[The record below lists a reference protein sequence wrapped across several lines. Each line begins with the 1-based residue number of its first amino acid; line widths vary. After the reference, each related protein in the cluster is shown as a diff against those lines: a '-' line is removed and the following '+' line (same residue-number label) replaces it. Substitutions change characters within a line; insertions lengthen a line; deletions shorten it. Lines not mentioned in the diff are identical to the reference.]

1 MLHVFVLH
9 QVLEYF
15 LNEVR
20 ILALADMVIPT
31 STALVV
37 GNLIRFIS
45 GKLGLL
51 LRVEYLLEGMRLTEA
66 EELLLLDLV
75 PLNLELLH
83 LNYRLLEKDSYEI
96 KLRVLKVNL

>member
-1 MLHVFVLH
+1 
-9 QVLEYF
+9 
-15 LNEVR
+15 
-20 ILALADMVIPT
+20 MVIPT

-51 LRVEYLLEGMRLTEA
+51 LRVEYLLEGMRLAEA
-66 EELLLLDLV
+66 KELLLLDLV

-83 LNYRLLEKDSYEI
+83 LNYRLLEKDS
-96 KLRVLKVNL
+96 

>member
-1 MLHVFVLH
+1 
-9 QVLEYF
+9 
-15 LNEVR
+15 
-20 ILALADMVIPT
+20 MVIPT

-83 LNYRLLEKDSYEI
+83 LNYRLLEKDS
-96 KLRVLKVNL
+96 

>member
-1 MLHVFVLH
+1 VLHVFVLH

-83 LNYRLLEKDSYEI
+83 LNYRLLEKDS
-96 KLRVLKVNL
+96 

>member
-1 MLHVFVLH
+1 VLHVFVLH

-37 GNLIRFIS
+37 GNLIRLIS

-51 LRVEYLLEGMRLTEA
+51 LRVEYLLEGMRLAEA

-83 LNYRLLEKDSYEI
+83 LNYRLLEKDS
-96 KLRVLKVNL
+96 

>member
-9 QVLEYF
+9 HVLEYF

-20 ILALADMVIPT
+20 ILAFADMVIPT

-51 LRVEYLLEGMRLTEA
+51 LRVEYLLEGMRLAEA

-83 LNYRLLEKDSYEI
+83 LNYRLLEKNS
-96 KLRVLKVNL
+96 

>member
-1 MLHVFVLH
+1 VLHVFVLH

-83 LNYRLLEKDSYEI
+83 LNYRLLEKNS
-96 KLRVLKVNL
+96 

>member
-1 MLHVFVLH
+1 VLHVFVLH

-37 GNLIRFIS
+37 GNLVRLIS

-66 EELLLLDLV
+66 EELLLFDLV

-83 LNYRLLEKDSYEI
+83 LNYRLLEKDS
-96 KLRVLKVNL
+96 

>member
-37 GNLIRFIS
+37 GNLIRLIS

-83 LNYRLLEKDSYEI
+83 LNYRLLEKDS
-96 KLRVLKVNL
+96 

>member
-1 MLHVFVLH
+1 MSLYFTKSWNI
-9 QVLEYF
+9 F

-51 LRVEYLLEGMRLTEA
+51 LRVEYLLEGMRLAEA

-83 LNYRLLEKDSYEI
+83 LNYRLLEKDS
-96 KLRVLKVNL
+96 

>member
-20 ILALADMVIPT
+20 ILAFADMVIPT

-37 GNLIRFIS
+37 GNLIRLIS

-51 LRVEYLLEGMRLTEA
+51 LRVEYLLEGMRLAEA

-83 LNYRLLEKDSYEI
+83 LNYRLLEKNS
-96 KLRVLKVNL
+96 

>member
-83 LNYRLLEKDSYEI
+83 LNYRLLEKDS
-96 KLRVLKVNL
+96 

>member
-1 MLHVFVLH
+1 
-9 QVLEYF
+9 
-15 LNEVR
+15 
-20 ILALADMVIPT
+20 MVIPA

-51 LRVEYLLEGMRLTEA
+51 LRVEYLLEGMRLAEA
-66 EELLLLDLV
+66 KELLLLDLV

-83 LNYRLLEKDSYEI
+83 LNYRLLEKDS
-96 KLRVLKVNL
+96 

>member
-1 MLHVFVLH
+1 VLHVFVLH

-45 GKLGLL
+45 GKLGLF

-83 LNYRLLEKDSYEI
+83 LNYRLLEKDS
-96 KLRVLKVNL
+96 

>member
-20 ILALADMVIPT
+20 ILAFADMVIPT

-51 LRVEYLLEGMRLTEA
+51 LRVEYLLEGMRLAEA

-83 LNYRLLEKDSYEI
+83 LNYRLLEKNS
-96 KLRVLKVNL
+96 

>member
-37 GNLIRFIS
+37 GNLIRLIS

-51 LRVEYLLEGMRLTEA
+51 LRVEYLLEGMRLAEA

-83 LNYRLLEKDSYEI
+83 LNYRLLEKNS
-96 KLRVLKVNL
+96 

>member
-51 LRVEYLLEGMRLTEA
+51 LRVEYLLEGMRLAEA
-66 EELLLLDLV
+66 KELLLLDLV

-83 LNYRLLEKDSYEI
+83 LNYRLLEKDS
-96 KLRVLKVNL
+96 

>member
-1 MLHVFVLH
+1 VLHVFVLH

-37 GNLIRFIS
+37 GNLIRLIS

-83 LNYRLLEKDSYEI
+83 LNYRLLEKNS
-96 KLRVLKVNL
+96 

>member
-51 LRVEYLLEGMRLTEA
+51 LRVEYLLEGMRLAEA

-83 LNYRLLEKDSYEI
+83 LNYRLLEKDS
-96 KLRVLKVNL
+96 

>member
-1 MLHVFVLH
+1 VLHVFVLH

-51 LRVEYLLEGMRLTEA
+51 LRVEYLLEGMRLAEA

-83 LNYRLLEKDSYEI
+83 LNYRLLEKDS
-96 KLRVLKVNL
+96 

>member
-1 MLHVFVLH
+1 VLHVFVLH

-37 GNLIRFIS
+37 GNLIRLIS

-83 LNYRLLEKDSYEI
+83 LNYRLLEKDS
-96 KLRVLKVNL
+96 

>member
-37 GNLIRFIS
+37 GNLIRLIS

-51 LRVEYLLEGMRLTEA
+51 LRVEYLLEGMRLAEA

-83 LNYRLLEKDSYEI
+83 LNYRLLEKDS
-96 KLRVLKVNL
+96 

>member
-1 MLHVFVLH
+1 VLHVFVLH

-37 GNLIRFIS
+37 GNLIRVIS
-45 GKLGLL
+45 GKLGLF

-83 LNYRLLEKDSYEI
+83 LNYRLLEKNS
-96 KLRVLKVNL
+96 